1 MVVVAID
8 GPSGAG
14 KTTLADAVAT
24 DLDCLVVRV
33 EDLYPG
39 WDGLAEGVR
48 LLVEQVLEPLCRGE
62 VARYRAWDWLASAWD
77 GWRTVAPVPVLVVE
91 GCGATVGRAGELAAV
106 RVWVD
111 APTDVRKQRGL
122 ARDGEAYAPWWDRWA
137 QQERALFGAD
147 RTRAKADLVV
157 STDLD

>member
-24 DLDCLVVRV
+24 DLDCPVVRV

-62 VARYRAWDWLASAWD
+62 VARYRALDWLASAWD
-77 GWRTVAPVPVLVVE
+77 GWRTVAPVPVLVVA